1 MGKSDEVAAKAC
13 GRTRLTVNQ
22 WRNHDPLFQR
32 ALNIEQ
38 NKLVRTTMLEF
49 SKRMATLTDA
59 AFHGV
64 SEAIKRGDA
73 ATARWWMD
81 NIGINEIAKQI
92 FQTTVDPDILPEELG
107 AILDSMAGERVNEFL
122 KNKDPIQRLRF
133 RDAMKAK
140 ELESLKSEYG
150 TGDDDS
156 GS

>member
-1 MGKSDEVAAKAC
+1 MGRSDAEAGEAAGVCRQTISDWK
-13 GRTRLTVNQ
+13 
-22 WRNHDPLFQR
+22 NHDPIFR
-32 ALNIEQ
+32 SASNIARNE
-38 NKLVRTTMLEF
+38 LARETMIRFRE
-49 SKRMATLTDA
+49 KMATLTDA

-92 FQTTVDPDILPEELG
+92 FQKTVDPDILPEEPE
-107 AILDSMAGERVNEFL
+107 AVLDSMAGERVDGFL
-122 KNKDPIQRLRF
+122 RGKDPIQRLRY
-133 RDAMKAK
+133 RDAMKTK

-150 TGDDDS
+150 AGDDDN